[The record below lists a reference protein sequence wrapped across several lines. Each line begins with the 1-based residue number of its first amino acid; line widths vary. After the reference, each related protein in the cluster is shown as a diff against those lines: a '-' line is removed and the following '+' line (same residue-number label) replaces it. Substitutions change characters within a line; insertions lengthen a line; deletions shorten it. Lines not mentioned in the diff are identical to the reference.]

1 MWYSSLDHSIAVALI
16 IWHFTKDRKQTLSGL
31 FHDIATPVF
40 KHTIDF
46 MNKDYEKQEST
57 EELTTKIISES
68 KEIMELLNRDG
79 IKVEEVADYHIY
91 PIADNDTPCLSSD
104 RLEYTLSNGLGAT
117 EKIWTLDDV
126 KEIYDN
132 IEIQEDENGIEELGF
147 KDIAIAEKFVH
158 TMSILSRLYRREK
171 TLFTMQMLADIM
183 RIMSDNNLI
192 NISEMYNLSEK
203 EVIEKIEKCNVK
215 KEHIEE
221 LFLQI
226 DKDLIQ
232 YIDAND
238 NGQSTKIDTDYKLV
252 ELASVISA
260 FNPCWNETVDTDECF
275 MQAYEIAKKYFERFI
290 AREIAKNE
298 AKELVENAI
307 ENSKEGIMILEQF
320 MPWEEAVLTSTNPK
334 AEKIN
339 FVVFPSNRGGFCV
352 HTVPKELGSFENR
365 KSLPKEWAGLRD
377 EKLQVVSKI
386 KTAKFC
392 HNAGFICTA
401 ETREDAIKMAEIAQ
415 RA

>member
-1 MWYSSLDHSIAVALI
+1 MIEIVKELKEANCVTHGGKFHSDETFATVILSKILTNIRLIRVNEVTDTMRESIANKLVYDIGGGEFDHHQAGGNGQRDNGVKYASCGLI
-16 IWHFTKDRKQTLSGL
+16 WKSYGKKYL
-31 FHDIATPVF
+31 
-40 KHTIDF
+40 
-46 MNKDYEKQEST
+46 
-57 EELTTKIISES
+57 
-68 KEIMELLNRDG
+68 
-79 IKVEEVADYHIY
+79 
-91 PIADNDTPCLSSD
+91 
-104 RLEYTLSNGLGAT
+104 
-117 EKIWTLDDV
+117 
-126 KEIYDN
+126 
-132 IEIQEDENGIEELGF
+132 
-147 KDIAIAEKFVH
+147 
-158 TMSILSRLYRREK
+158 
-171 TLFTMQMLADIM
+171 
-183 RIMSDNNLI
+183 
-192 NISEMYNLSEK
+192 
-203 EVIEKIEKCNVK
+203 EKCNVK

-339 FVVFPSNRGGFCV
+339 FVVFPSNRGGFSV
-352 HTVPKELGSFENR
+352 HAVPKELGSFENR
-365 KSLPKEWAGLRD
+365 KSLPKEWAGLR
-377 EKLQVVSKI
+377 
-386 KTAKFC
+386 
-392 HNAGFICTA
+392 
-401 ETREDAIKMAEIAQ
+401 EIG
-415 RA
+415 RAHV

>member
-1 MWYSSLDHSIAVALI
+1 MKNYIDTLNETIKSYYKILSEDFPKFLNEYINTPEMLKQSKISVSCGTIYSKMYKQMWYSSLDHSIAVALI

-40 KHTIDF
+40 KHSIDF

-68 KEIMELLNRDG
+68 KEIMTLLNRDG

-183 RIMSDNNLI
+183 KIMSDNNLI
-192 NISEMYNLSEK
+192 NVAEMYNLSEK
-203 EVIEKIEKCNVK
+203 EVIERIEKCNVRN
-215 KEHIEE
+215 IS
-221 LFLQI
+221 
-226 DKDLIQ
+226 
-232 YIDAND
+232 
-238 NGQSTKIDTDYKLV
+238 NGFKIWKNATDILTSEV
-252 ELASVISA
+252 APEG
-260 FNPCWNETVDTDECF
+260 
-275 MQAYEIAKKYFERFI
+275 KYFVNIEKVKKRYI
-290 AREIAKNE
+290 NPLVRYNNEYKRLKDISKKATNDINE
-298 AKELVENAI
+298 A
-307 ENSKEGIMILEQF
+307 LEY
-320 MPWEEAVLTSTNPK
+320 
-334 AEKIN
+334 
-339 FVVFPSNRGGFCV
+339 
-352 HTVPKELGSFENR
+352 
-365 KSLPKEWAGLRD
+365 
-377 EKLQVVSKI
+377 
-386 KTAKFC
+386 KTAKYVFLD
-392 HNAGFICTA
+392 F
-401 ETREDAIKMAEIAQ
+401 DFK
-415 RA
+415 